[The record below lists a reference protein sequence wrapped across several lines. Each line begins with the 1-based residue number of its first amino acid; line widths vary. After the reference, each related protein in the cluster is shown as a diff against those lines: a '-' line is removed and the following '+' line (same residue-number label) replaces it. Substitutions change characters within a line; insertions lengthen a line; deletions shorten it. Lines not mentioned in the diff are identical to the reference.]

1 MGWYWLLF
9 LHVLGAGEEQS
20 SERETAT
27 SVLGDEERHRRRRR
41 LRKIMFSLPSAF
53 FIFLLGVVFAFI
65 RRPKVVEEI
74 KFGPSSFEVV
84 KISKHAWKEGF
95 IKGTIPQL
103 PLSVLNSV
111 IAVCKLSL
119 DLFPGKD
126 WQRRFQ

>member
-1 MGWYWLLF
+1 
-9 LHVLGAGEEQS
+9 
-20 SERETAT
+20 
-27 SVLGDEERHRRRRR
+27 
-41 LRKIMFSLPSAF
+41 MFSLPSAF

-119 DLFPGKD
+119 DLF
-126 WQRRFQ
+126 